1 MRPANALGHV
11 AGKLAIVLYGMLKNM
26 TPYDEAKHR
35 QELGLAQLDHVLR
48 SATVD
53 VSPEVIDVVD
63 EPDELV
69 IADSA
74 GT

>member
-35 QELGLAQLDHVLR
+35 QELGLAQLDQSGHVRTDFGKRHR
-48 SATVD
+48 SN
-53 VSPEVIDVVD
+53 EV
-63 EPDELV
+63 L
-69 IADSA
+69 
-74 GT
+74 